1 MVQNIYE
8 ADRCVN
14 VFPSIHVYNSIV
26 CAVALWK
33 SKVLLMKKQEKSSVF
48 LSAILIT
55 LSTLFIRQHSIL
67 DGLAAGVLAIFICVP
82 IYKTKKDK
90 KKAEL

>member
-1 MVQNIYE
+1 M
-8 ADRCVN
+8 
-14 VFPSIHVYNSIV
+14 
-26 CAVALWK
+26 K
-33 SKVLLMKKQEKSSVF
+33 SKVLPYEKTRKIVGV